1 MKNII
6 NDIDEQPEEEVHRVK
21 SRKVQSAVDFVPEE
35 LGYTTLPECLL
46 TQKLI
51 KFPSSWTFIEL
62 KLQDPNLPG
71 GWWMGVRFPTLLS
84 LCPSSDLASL
94 TS

>member
-51 KFPSSWTFIEL
+51 KFPSS
-62 KLQDPNLPG
+62 
-71 GWWMGVRFPTLLS
+71 
-84 LCPSSDLASL
+84 
-94 TS
+94 